1 MIIPS
6 PSQLIKGGDIIATFQ
21 NLYNLLFAILLALAF
36 LSFIYGAFQYL
47 LSGANIFNQQEGKS
61 RMKNSLIA
69 LIVVLI
75 IPVLLNLINPKIFK
89 GAEMTI
95 PKFTARLTTKF
106 IKININPNVPGG
118 LPGSG
123 TNAGLSTDDINN
135 IKLRFCSFPE
145 NLSIF
150 KQLGITAE
158 NPCSVRNIFRTIFW
172 KDPLALKE
180 GEEIK
185 DVVWNDKPWS
195 KEDAL
200 ALAKRLSVICLNLSY
215 GKAGA
220 QSKTDVCKDGTPF
233 SFGLF
238 QINIFHTDLAVC
250 DPKSIFTPGSTDQE
264 RDPNNSN
271 RYNCSLQKNSS
282 SKERYQ
288 LCKGMLT
295 KPNLNIRTAFKL
307 LVYNSPYLQPP
318 IHSWDIAAFLRMG
331 SSWKIIINNCGDP
344 NDAAVI
350 WEDRYFGKR

>member
-135 IKLRFCSFPE
+135 IKLRFCTFPDN
-145 NLSIF
+145 NLYQYRTS
-150 KQLGITAE
+150 GITAE
-158 NPCSVRNIFRTIFW
+158 NLCSVKNIFRTIFG
-172 KDPLALKE
+172 KDPLAFKE
-180 GEEIK
+180 GEKITAIG
-185 DVVWNDKPWS
+185 WDKPWS

-215 GKAGA
+215 GKADA

-238 QINIFHTDLAVC
+238 QINIFHTDLREC
-250 DPKSIFTPGSTDQE
+250 DPKSIFTSESTDQKS
-264 RDPNNSN
+264 DPNNPY
-271 RYNCSLQKNSS
+271 RYDCSLQKSSS

-295 KPNLNIRTAFKL
+295 KPNLNISTAFRL
-307 LVYNSPYLQPP
+307 LVYNSSYFQPP
-318 IHSWDIAAFLRMG
+318 IRSWDIAAFLRMG

-344 NDAAVI
+344 NDTAVI
-350 WEDRYFGKR
+350 WENEYFGKR